1 MVYAIGKPRPCE
13 GDDYAESDVGATL
26 IGAVLLATTPV
37 SIKWSGLPDIS
48 NILIIDQAQ
57 ARVGHPGSAV
67 SVAGVNR
74 RHRRA
79 ARRCAH
85 GVTC

>member
-1 MVYAIGKPRPCE
+1 MQKVMLI
-13 GDDYAESDVGATL
+13 GATL

-57 ARVGHPGSAV
+57 ARVGHPGTPV
-67 SVAGVNR
+67 SVAGH
-74 RHRRA
+74 HRRVRRA
-79 ARRCAH
+79 TRRCAT

>member
-1 MVYAIGKPRPCE
+1 MQKVMLI
-13 GDDYAESDVGATL
+13 GATL
-26 IGAVLLATTPV
+26 IGAVLLSTTPV

-57 ARVGHPGSAV
+57 ARVGRPGTPV
-67 SVAGVNR
+67 SVAGH
-74 RHRRA
+74 HRRVRRA
-79 ARRCAH
+79 TRRCAT

>member
-1 MVYAIGKPRPCE
+1 MQKVMLI
-13 GDDYAESDVGATL
+13 GATL

-57 ARVGHPGSAV
+57 ARVGHPGSTV